1 MSKGAVNESL
11 AHAQEI
17 FSAGNRAVFAAGVLA
32 SWDDEHF

>member
-17 FSAGNRAVFAAGVLA
+17 FRPVIEPCSRPGC
-32 SWDDEHF
+32 WDDEHFSF